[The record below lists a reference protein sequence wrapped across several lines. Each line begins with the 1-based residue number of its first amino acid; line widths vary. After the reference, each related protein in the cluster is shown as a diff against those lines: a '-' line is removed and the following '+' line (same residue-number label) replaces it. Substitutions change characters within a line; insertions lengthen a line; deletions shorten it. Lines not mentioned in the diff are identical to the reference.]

1 MAWAR
6 NREMDNNSRAKN
18 PKINPHI
25 CKTFMTELVMQMEIK
40 DFSVK

>member
-6 NREMDNNSRAKN
+6 NRKMDHNSRAKN
-18 PKINPHI
+18 PKIYPYI
-25 CKTFMTELVMQMEIK
+25 CKTFMTELVMQMEII